1 MFVSDMDIAMITQDV
16 WRAFVGLEVDGPVP
30 TAEFGRD
37 DHPSCG
43 ASIEIGGAWRGR
55 VVLDCSPVLAGAA
68 AAQVYGVS
76 PESVDGQMM
85 GELMAELAN
94 QIGGNLKSL
103 LPQGCQLSLPN
114 PIIGRSDFQRRGLDA
129 VPTDGD
135 PANERHFVSFE
146 RDGHRFDVAI
156 LGHT

>member
-1 MFVSDMDIAMITQDV
+1 MRSPATVHWTAV
-16 WRAFVGLEVDGPVP
+16 WALAGDRGIWHRGLS
-30 TAEFGRD
+30 
-37 DHPSCG
+37 H
-43 ASIEIGGAWRGR
+43 W
-55 VVLDCSPVLAGAA
+55 SPVLAGAA
-68 AAQVYGVS
+68 RRASCAVT
-76 PESVDGQMM
+76 PDLVDGQMM

-114 PIIGRSDFQRRGLDA
+114 PIIGRSDSQRRGLDA

-156 LGHT
+156 LGHS